1 MADDDTPTPQDPGA
15 AHGPQSRPGPT
26 PERAQRAGNDQR
38 AGSDA
43 DDGSGH
49 GAKAGAEAGG
59 ERSDDRRANRSQR
72 PRDEHRGPVRPLL
85 ALASLLP
92 LAAAVGVI
100 AMTPAS
106 EPTAVTRAETDS
118 RPGAMSSRCPGP
130 LQVPDA
136 LLEEA
141 GDAELS
147 VEPPSTS
154 VGIGSVALEPDSSV
168 LFGRVS
174 SSETLQEDDGT
185 VRAPVLTTE
194 DSEGDVVEDT
204 TASADLGVG
213 VQQVPTL
220 EDSAV
225 VRAAS
230 AEGGRPVADTVQSTA
245 TTSGDFR
252 SLALT
257 RCAEPTTDASF
268 LGASTAS
275 GDSSV
280 LVLRNPTQR
289 PATASVQVWTEDGP
303 ASMAGRSQVVVA
315 PGDEERVLL
324 ESVAGGHEA
333 VGVRASVLGAPL
345 SMHIQTTERDGLT
358 PGGAEILD
366 PLPGAGV
373 EQVMPGVN
381 VLGTEP
387 ELVLTNPQGSD
398 TTASV
403 AVSGADGPIAAAGLE
418 DVEVPA
424 GTVVRVPLTGL
435 KDGSYTVS
443 VTAAD
448 PVLAVTRSSALGA
461 ELSGDTLGT
470 PVDFTL
476 VSSAPALGTSG
487 VLALPAEGAAGGL
500 TLTAET
506 AGSVSIVPLAADGS
520 AGTPVEVDLAADASV
535 WVSSRALAVDGA
547 PASGLTVVPEVPGAV
562 RASWMQRE
570 SDGADGVLLSSLP
583 MLSAQQSGETLTVR
597 VQD

>member
-1 MADDDTPTPQDPGA
+1 M
-15 AHGPQSRPGPT
+15 
-26 PERAQRAGNDQR
+26 
-38 AGSDA
+38 
-43 DDGSGH
+43 
-49 GAKAGAEAGG
+49 
-59 ERSDDRRANRSQR
+59 
-72 PRDEHRGPVRPLL
+72 
-85 ALASLLP
+85 
-92 LAAAVGVI
+92 
-100 AMTPAS
+100 
-106 EPTAVTRAETDS
+106 
-118 RPGAMSSRCPGP
+118 
-130 LQVPDA
+130 
-136 LLEEA
+136 
-141 GDAELS
+141 
-147 VEPPSTS
+147 
-154 VGIGSVALEPDSSV
+154 
-168 LFGRVS
+168 
-174 SSETLQEDDGT
+174 
-185 VRAPVLTTE
+185 
-194 DSEGDVVEDT
+194 
-204 TASADLGVG
+204 
-213 VQQVPTL
+213 
-220 EDSAV
+220 
-225 VRAAS
+225 
-230 AEGGRPVADTVQSTA
+230 
-245 TTSGDFR
+245 
-252 SLALT
+252 
-257 RCAEPTTDASF
+257 
-268 LGASTAS
+268 
-275 GDSSV
+275 
-280 LVLRNPTQR
+280 
-289 PATASVQVWTEDGP
+289 
-303 ASMAGRSQVVVA
+303 
-315 PGDEERVLL
+315 LL

-373 EQVMPGVN
+373 EQLMPGVN

-583 MLSAQQSGETLTVR
+583 VLSAQQSGETLTVR
-597 VQD
+597 VQDCTLPVRSVRRDRQHPTGTIHRACGPRPYSLQAPGSTSSGSMCSREPICSESTWRTRVSSSRSSAQRVWIGRRYTITRAGCSRLGGSARPSSTVASSHGAGSVGGTSSTSTWRWARRRGKRSARAAPESATRSSNCSRRVRYPGRCGGIRSQRRPRPRRSRRRGPWRGPGDPGRRGSTSMRSQ